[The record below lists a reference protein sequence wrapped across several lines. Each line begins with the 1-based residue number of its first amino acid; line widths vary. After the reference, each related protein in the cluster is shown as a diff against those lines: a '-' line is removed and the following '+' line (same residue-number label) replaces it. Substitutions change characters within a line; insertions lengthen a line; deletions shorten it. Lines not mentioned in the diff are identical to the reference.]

1 MFKDSF
7 YKEKMTENKNPTSIK
22 FATDI
27 ISAYV
32 SNHNIDKDDLLE
44 LIEEVYLR
52 LVKLQSSENTQGQD
66 FKPVVPVEDSILENA
81 IICLEDGKKF
91 KLLKRHLSRTYN
103 MSPEQYRS
111 KWGLPSDYP
120 MVAPSYS
127 KKRSHLAKAS
137 GLGSKKI

>member
-1 MFKDSF
+1 
-7 YKEKMTENKNPTSIK
+7 MTENKNPTSIK

-52 LVKLQSSENTQGQD
+52 LVKLQSSENTQVHD
-66 FKPVVPVEDSILENA
+66 FKPAVPVEESILENT

-91 KLLKRHLSRTYN
+91 KLLKRHLSKTYN

>member
-1 MFKDSF
+1 
-7 YKEKMTENKNPTSIK
+7 MTENKNPTSLQ
-22 FATDI
+22 FAADI

-32 SNHNIDKDDLLE
+32 SNHNIDKDQLLE
-44 LIEEVYLR
+44 LIEEVYLK
-52 LVKLQSSENTQGQD
+52 LIKLQSRENTQGQD
-66 FKPVVPVEDSILENA
+66 FKPVVPIEDSILENA

-91 KLLKRHLSRTYN
+91 KLLKRHLSKTYN

-127 KKRSHLAKAS
+127 KKRSQLAKTS
-137 GLGSKKI
+137 GLGSKKNK

>member
-1 MFKDSF
+1 
-7 YKEKMTENKNPTSIK
+7 MTENKNPTSIK

-32 SNHNIDKDDLLE
+32 SNHNVDKDDLLE

-66 FKPVVPVEDSILENA
+66 FKPAVPVEESILENT

-127 KKRSHLAKAS
+127 KKRSHLAKAR

>member
-1 MFKDSF
+1 
-7 YKEKMTENKNPTSIK
+7 MTENKNPTSIK

-52 LVKLQSSENTQGQD
+52 LVKLQSSENTQVQD
-66 FKPVVPVEDSILENA
+66 FKPAVPVEESILENT

-91 KLLKRHLSRTYN
+91 KLLKRHLSKTYN

>member
-1 MFKDSF
+1 
-7 YKEKMTENKNPTSIK
+7 MTENKNPTSIK

-44 LIEEVYLR
+44 LIEEVYLK
-52 LVKLQSSENTQGQD
+52 LVKLQSSENAQVQD
-66 FKPVVPVEDSILENA
+66 FKPAVPVEESILENT

-91 KLLKRHLSRTYN
+91 KLLKRHLSKTYN

-111 KWGLPSDYP
+111 KWGLPADYP